1 MIELHVLYTLV
12 ELLDTLRP
20 VLDTLTEVNNQN
32 YSRGTDVQNVSG
44 LVIFMFDSL
53 GVGGVLRE
61 QKMLK
66 GHLNRVI
73 YHKVH

>member
-20 VLDTLTEVNNQN
+20 VLDTLTAVNNQN